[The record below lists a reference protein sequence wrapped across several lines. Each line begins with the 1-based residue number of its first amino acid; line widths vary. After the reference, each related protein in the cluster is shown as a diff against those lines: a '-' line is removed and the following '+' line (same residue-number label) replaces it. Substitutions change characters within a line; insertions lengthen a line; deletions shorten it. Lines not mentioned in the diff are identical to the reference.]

1 MSTISSSSSSIF
13 DHLDQV
19 AVIAGGFFA
28 GTALYMT
35 IGEVPAM
42 RAFGLDEHWRF
53 FPYMYQR
60 AAVSQIIFTSVAGVA
75 SIVHGIRII
84 RAPFHRNLWIAA
96 GTIFLGM
103 LPYTFIFMLPTNLS
117 IIEDNKRV
125 QDGNESQINLGTRKE
140 LLDKWAMLHCVR
152 TLGSIISFG
161 AMVFG
166 LSHHKSLHLG

>member
-1 MSTISSSSSSIF
+1 MAPTFSSIL
-13 DHLDQV
+13 DHLDKL

-53 FPYMYQR
+53 FPYMYER
-60 AAVSQIIFTSVAGVA
+60 AAVSQIIFTSIAGV
-75 SIVHGIRII
+75 SGVLHGTRII
-84 RAPFHRNLWIAA
+84 RAPYHRNLWIAA

-103 LPYTFIFMLPTNLS
+103 IPYTVICMLPTNKL
-117 IIEDNKRV
+117 IIEDNKSV
-125 QDGNESQINLGTRKE
+125 QSGSESKINLGTKRE

-152 TLGSIISFG
+152 TLGSLVGFG

-166 LSHHKSLHLG
+166 LSHHQSLRLGW